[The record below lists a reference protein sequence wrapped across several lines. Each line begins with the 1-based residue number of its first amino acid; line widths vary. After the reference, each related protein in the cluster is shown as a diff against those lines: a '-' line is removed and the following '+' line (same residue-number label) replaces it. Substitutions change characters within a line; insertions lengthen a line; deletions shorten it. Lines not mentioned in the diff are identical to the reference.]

1 MDKSFRKRCIV
12 FCFIALYAQ
21 AGNDEELF
29 LRGNK
34 LYEHHEYDKA
44 LSSYEMM
51 THKGRAVLYNMG
63 NCYYHTHNYPQA
75 LVYWLRAERGAT
87 PYECAL
93 IAHNKQQLAT
103 KMGKQSTQSLVERMI
118 SFVHASMPYVS
129 VLFLQIFFLLCWY
142 FLVFV
147 AAKNNR
153 SRRLASSI
161 VLLVVMAVG
170 AVLGMYHLRH
180 RTVFGVVVKQQALLF
195 SGPHTGFHAIGS
207 VACADHVV
215 VKEQREGWYK
225 IGYSGNIG
233 WVEAEAIQ
241 II

>member
-12 FCFIALYAQ
+12 FCFIVLYAQ

-29 LRGNK
+29 LRGNN

-51 THKGRAVLYNMG
+51 VHKGRAVLYNMG
-63 NCYYHTHNYPQA
+63 NCYYHINNYPQA
-75 LVYWLRAERGAT
+75 LVHWLRAERGAT

-93 IAHNKQQLAT
+93 ITHNKQQLAI
-103 KMGKQSTQSLVERMI
+103 KMGKPAAQSLVERMI
-118 SFVHASMPYVS
+118 SFVHAGMPYVS
-129 VLFLQIFFLLCWY
+129 LLFLQISFLILWCFFI
-142 FLVFV
+142 FTTAKKNRFKRLV
-147 AAKNNR
+147 
-153 SRRLASSI
+153 LGI
-161 VLLVVMAVG
+161 LLLVVMLVG
-170 AVLGMYHLRH
+170 IVLGMYHFKH
-180 RTVFGVVVKQQALLF
+180 RTMFGVVVKQQALLF

-225 IGYSGNIG
+225 IRYSGSIG